1 MLICMQIFEISVFG
15 GTDNE
20 RVDGILTGEP
30 ELMRLAMTLAKN
42 KKKIFYVLGRWYDL
56 CILSCS
62 HPSKKYPALKKDV
75 LDYSDLAGCLESR

>member
-1 MLICMQIFEISVFG
+1 MRCDPTSINGCTLNYVEYANLCPLFRAVKMLICMQIFEISVFG

-42 KKKIFYVLGRWYDL
+42 KKK
-56 CILSCS
+56 
-62 HPSKKYPALKKDV
+62 KK
-75 LDYSDLAGCLESR
+75 SSTF